1 MPSLLHPSS
10 RSPLRNWSVPRSV
23 EQSVELDT
31 DLKYP
36 FDLAQFGTLPPSLSY
51 CPLPLPSHVPSTV
64 DPIVRRDM
72 FDAQFQ
78 LLASATVDDDDS
90 APKAESWGPDTDLV
104 KGVYEGGMKTWE
116 CAGDLVGVLS
126 SETIKGEG
134 WKAVEGK
141 KIMEVRSYL
150 EPGFRART
158 LTSAFARQVG
168 CGTAIP
174 SVYLLQELLSKP
186 QEEVSASPQPPQTTF
201 YFLDYNEIV
210 LQLVSRLLAH
220 S

>member
-1 MPSLLHPSS
+1 
-10 RSPLRNWSVPRSV
+10 
-23 EQSVELDT
+23 
-31 DLKYP
+31 
-36 FDLAQFGTLPPSLSY
+36 
-51 CPLPLPSHVPSTV
+51 
-64 DPIVRRDM
+64 M

-78 LLASATVDDDDS
+78 LLASDTVDGDES

-141 KIMEVRSYL
+141 KIMEVRSL
-150 EPGFRART
+150 VVNLGTRALA
-158 LTSAFARQVG
+158 LTSALARQVG

-174 SVYLLQELLSKP
+174 SLYLLQELLSKP

-210 LQLVSRLLAH
+210 LQLVSRLRAP